1 MDKKQPDYLLR
12 FWLLALSI
20 TLVLG
25 ALYFLP
31 ERIGSW
37 ELNKV
42 DLLGDLRRSAADST
56 TETEVDALALS
67 QAAKKD
73 DQVTQKREAIHLK
86 LIQEQQAE
94 QQASPR
100 APLGSID
107 TDAALPADSTLQA
120 HNNFVD
126 MSPHHDA
133 LIHFYDA
140 LHRRSSL
147 GRPVRIAVL
156 GDSFIEGDIFTGSL
170 RKALQERYGGSGVG
184 WLPMSSETAGFRKT
198 VRHEFK
204 GWRERN
210 QLHAKGRFPITGHY
224 YTAAPGDWA
233 RYTLSRPCE
242 LATIYYKA
250 TSPVTLSLKVNGGE
264 PQELILPATEGE
276 AMRSYTLAEGQ
287 VRSIYLSVGA
297 EASALTCYG
306 ISLDGKSGISL
317 DNFSLRGHSGTGLRS
332 VASDLN
338 AAFCAARPYD
348 LIVLQYGLNII
359 SPKQLDYTGYAKQMA
374 GAIQHL
380 RQQTGRADYLLLGVS
395 DRGTKQDGVVVTMP
409 AVRSLEQAQIRLAA
423 AQGLAF
429 WSTRSAVLQIGGIGQ
444 LAAKGWASKDF
455 THLSHRG
462 GAELARIFLEAF
474 TLEAKYYD
482 AIR

>member
-56 TETEVDALALS
+56 AETEVDALALS

-73 DQVTQKREAIHLK
+73 DQVTQEREAIHLK

-94 QQASPR
+94 QQAAPR

-147 GRPVRIAVL
+147 GRPVHIAVL

-242 LATIYYKA
+242 LA
-250 TSPVTLSLKVNGGE
+250 
-264 PQELILPATEGE
+264 
-276 AMRSYTLAEGQ
+276 EGQ

-348 LIVLQYGLNII
+348 LIILQYGLNII

-462 GAELARIFLEAF
+462 GAELARIFLDAF

>member
-31 ERIGSW
+31 EHIGSW

-56 TETEVDALALS
+56 AETEVDALALS
-67 QAAKKD
+67 QAAKKG
-73 DQVTQKREAIHLK
+73 DQVTQEREAIHLK

-94 QQASPR
+94 QQAAPR

-210 QLHAKGRFPITGHY
+210 QA
-224 YTAAPGDWA
+224 
-233 RYTLSRPCE
+233 
-242 LATIYYKA
+242 
-250 TSPVTLSLKVNGGE
+250 
-264 PQELILPATEGE
+264 
-276 AMRSYTLAEGQ
+276 
-287 VRSIYLSVGA
+287 
-297 EASALTCYG
+297 
-306 ISLDGKSGISL
+306 
-317 DNFSLRGHSGTGLRS
+317 
-332 VASDLN
+332 
-338 AAFCAARPYD
+338 
-348 LIVLQYGLNII
+348 
-359 SPKQLDYTGYAKQMA
+359 
-374 GAIQHL
+374 
-380 RQQTGRADYLLLGVS
+380 TGRATPLAV
-395 DRGTKQDGVVVTMP
+395 P
-409 AVRSLEQAQIRLAA
+409 ASWRRSTIRRRAPSASASRSMVASPRSLPSPPPRERQCAA
-423 AQGLAF
+423 TRWRQGRCAA
-429 WSTRSAVLQIGGIGQ
+429 STSA
-444 LAAKGWASKDF
+444 
-455 THLSHRG
+455 
-462 GAELARIFLEAF
+462 
-474 TLEAKYYD
+474 
-482 AIR
+482 